1 MSENLLGAESS
12 PYLLQHR
19 DNPVHWRPWG
29 PEALAEAKAADKAIL
44 LSVGYSACH
53 WCHVMA
59 HESFEDDETAALMNR
74 LFVNIKV
81 DREERPDLDTIYQ
94 RALALMGQQGGWPLT
109 MFLTPDAEPFWGGTY
124 FPLEPRFGRPGFKDV
139 LRLIEQTYR
148 GDRDKVDKNRTAL
161 VEALQGLAR
170 SKPGEAVTEAQT
182 ENMARTLLREVDG
195 RHGGIGGAPKFPQ
208 CSMLELLWRSYLRTG
223 SLLMKTAV
231 VLSVERMCQG
241 GIYDHLGGGFA
252 RYSTDERWLAPH
264 FEKMLYDNAQLL
276 DLLCHVWQGTGEP
289 LFAAR
294 AAETV
299 AWVLR
304 EMRTGE
310 GAFASALDADSE
322 GEEGKFYVWNEA
334 EIDELL
340 GADAAYFKAVYD
352 VTPGGNW
359 EGKTILNRLLPP
371 GTDETP
377 DEPRLAGMRT
387 ILLERRASRER
398 PGWDDKVLAD
408 WNGLMI
414 AALANAAMVFGEKA
428 WLDAAVKAF
437 DYVAGPMAAGERLR
451 HSARHSRSKDVE
463 FLDDYAEMARA
474 ALMLAEAT
482 GDDAYL
488 ARAQGWVAVLD
499 AHYWD
504 EAEGGYFY
512 APDDGEASIS
522 RTKTAHDAAT
532 PAGNG
537 TMVGVLARLHYL
549 SGEAAY
555 RDRAEAL
562 VKAFSGE
569 LEQNFSPLSTLAN
582 NSEVLRPRGAGG
594 GVRRASGGGDEC
606 PRRRCLRNQPAQPCA
621 ERARAGR
628 SAASGP
634 SRLRQGAARG
644 AARGLCLRGPRL
656 LASGDRAAGAQV
668 RTRRGRR
675 RARRRLR
682 PMTATSC
689 TIESPVGPLTITAE
703 DGAITAVDFGAGG
716 GPRPNTGVLTEAA
729 RQPHRLF
736 RRRPPR
742 IRAAPRAPRN
752 ALPPP
757 GLGSDAGDSL
767 RRNPELR
774 RPRPRA

>member
-1 MSENLLGAESS
+1 MSENQLGAETS

-29 PEALAEAKAADKAIL
+29 PAALAEAQEADKPIL

-59 HESFEDDETAALMNR
+59 HESFEDDETAQLMNV
-74 LFVNIKV
+74 LFVNIKL

-109 MFLTPDAEPFWGGTY
+109 MFLTPEAEPFWGGTY
-124 FPLEPRFGRPGFKDV
+124 FPLEPRFGRPGFKEV

-148 GDRDKVDKNRTAL
+148 SDRDKVDKNRTAL

-170 SKPGEAVTEAQT
+170 SKPGEAVTDEQT
-182 ENMARTLLREVDG
+182 ENMARSLLREVDG

-223 SLLMKTAV
+223 SQLMKTAV
-231 VLSVERMCQG
+231 VLSMERMCQG

-276 DLLCHVWQGTGEP
+276 DLLCHVWQETGEP

-334 EIDELL
+334 EIDAIL
-340 GADAAYFKAVYD
+340 GADAADFKAVYD
-352 VTPGGNW
+352 VTLGGNW
-359 EGKTILNRLLPP
+359 EGKTILNRLSPP
-371 GTDETP
+371 ETDETP
-377 DEPRLAGMRT
+377 DEAHLARLRPA
-387 ILLERRASRER
+387 LLERRAGRER

-414 AALANAAMVFGEKA
+414 AALANAARVFGEPA
-428 WLDAAVKAF
+428 WLEAAVEAF
-437 DYVAGPMAAGERLR
+437 DHVAGPMAAGERLR
-451 HSARHSRSKDVE
+451 HAARHGRAKDVE

-482 GDDAYL
+482 GEDAYV
-488 ARAQGWVAVLD
+488 ARARAWVAVLD
-499 AHYWD
+499 THYWD
-504 EAEGGYFY
+504 AGEGGYFY
-512 APDDGEASIS
+512 APDDAEANIS
-522 RTKTAHDAAT
+522 RTKTAHDSAT

-537 TMVGVLARLHYL
+537 TLVGVLARLHHL
-549 SGEAAY
+549 TGEAAY
-555 RDRAEAL
+555 LERAEAL

-569 LEQNFSPLSTLAN
+569 LERNFSPLATLAN
-582 NSEVLRPRGAGG
+582 NSEVLRRAVQVVVCGAPDDDGT
-594 GVRRASGGGDEC
+594 RALVDAVFATSLPNRVLARLAPGDALPLGHPAFGKGQQDGKPTAYVCVGPVCSLPVTEAKA
-606 PRRRCLRNQPAQPCA
+606 LRAA
-621 ERARAGR
+621 LDEAARAG
-628 SAASGP
+628 A
-634 SRLRQGAARG
+634 
-644 AARGLCLRGPRL
+644 
-656 LASGDRAAGAQV
+656 
-668 RTRRGRR
+668 
-675 RARRRLR
+675 
-682 PMTATSC
+682 
-689 TIESPVGPLTITAE
+689 
-703 DGAITAVDFGAGG
+703 DG
-716 GPRPNTGVLTEAA
+716 
-729 RQPHRLF
+729 
-736 RRRPPR
+736 
-742 IRAAPRAPRN
+742 
-752 ALPPP
+752 
-757 GLGSDAGDSL
+757 
-767 RRNPELR
+767 
-774 RPRPRA
+774 

>member
-1 MSENLLGAESS
+1 MSENLLGAETS
-12 PYLLQHR
+12 PYLLQHS

-29 PEALAEAKAADKAIL
+29 AQALAEAKAADKPIL

-59 HESFEDDETAALMNR
+59 HESFEDDETAGLMNR

-109 MFLTPDAEPFWGGTY
+109 MFLTPGAEPFWGGTY
-124 FPLEPRFGRPGFKDV
+124 FPLEPRFGRPGFKEV

-148 GDRDKVDKNRTAL
+148 NDREKVDKNRTSL

-170 SKPGEAVTEAQT
+170 SRPGDAVTDAQT

-208 CSMLELLWRSYLRTG
+208 CSMLELLWRSYRSTG

-231 VLSVERMCQG
+231 VLSMERMCQG

-276 DLLCHVWQGTGEP
+276 DLLCHVWQETGEP

-304 EMRTGE
+304 EMRTQE

-322 GEEGKFYVWNEA
+322 GEEGKFYVWSEA
-334 EIDELL
+334 EIDAAL
-340 GADAAYFKAVYD
+340 GADAAMFKAVYD
-352 VTPGGNW
+352 VSAGGNW
-359 EGKTILNRLLPP
+359 EGKTILNRLAPP
-371 GTDETP
+371 GTDDAP
-377 DEPRLAGMRT
+377 DEARLAPMRT
-387 ILLERRASRER
+387 LLLARRAGRSR

-408 WNGLMI
+408 WNGLMV
-414 AALANAAMVFGEKA
+414 AALANAAMVFGEPA
-428 WLDAAVKAF
+428 WLDAAREAF
-437 DYVAGPMAAGERLR
+437 AYVAGPMAAGERLR
-451 HSARHSRSKDVE
+451 HAARHGRAKDIE

-488 ARAQGWVAVLD
+488 ERARGWVAVLD

-504 EAEGGYFY
+504 GAAGGYFF
-512 APDDGEASIS
+512 APEDAEAAIS
-522 RTKTAHDAAT
+522 RTKTAHDSAT

-537 TMVGVLARLHYL
+537 TMVGVLARLHHLTGESAYL
-549 SGEAAY
+549 E
-555 RDRAEAL
+555 RAEAL

-569 LEQNFSPLSTLAN
+569 LERNFSPLATLAN
-582 NSEVLRPRGAGG
+582 SSELL
-594 GVRRASGGGDEC
+594 RRAVQVVVCG
-606 PRRRCLRNQPAQPCA
+606 
-621 ERARAGR
+621 ARADAGTQ
-628 SAASGP
+628 A
-634 SRLRQGAARG
+634 
-644 AARGLCLRGPRL
+644 L
-656 LASGDRAAGAQV
+656 LDAVYAVSLPNRVLSMLAPGDALPAGHPAAGKGLHE
-668 RTRRGRR
+668 GRP
-675 RARRRLR
+675 A
-682 PMTATSC
+682 AYVC
-689 TIESPVGPLTITAE
+689 VGPVCSLP
-703 DGAITAVDFGAGG
+703 V
-716 GPRPNTGVLTEAA
+716 TEAA
-729 RQPHRLF
+729 EV
-736 RRRPPR
+736 
-742 IRAAPRAPRN
+742 RAA
-752 ALPPP
+752 L
-757 GLGSDAGDSL
+757 DAAAAATAAG
-767 RRNPELR
+767 
-774 RPRPRA
+774 

>member
-1 MSENLLGAESS
+1 MAPRAQPPHWQQRSRHPMLPPEAAPLSRGPNQTGRAMSENQLGAETS
-12 PYLLQHR
+12 PYLLQHQ

-29 PEALAEAKAADKAIL
+29 PDALAEAKADDKPIL

-59 HESFEDDETAALMNR
+59 HESFEDEETARLMNR

-109 MFLTPDAEPFWGGTY
+109 MFLTPEAEPFWGGTY

-139 LRLIEQTYR
+139 LSLIEQTYR
-148 GDRDKVDKNRTAL
+148 NDREKVDKNRTTL

-170 SKPGEAVTEAQT
+170 STPGEAVTETQT
-182 ENMARTLLREVDG
+182 ENMARSLLREVDG

-223 SLLMKTAV
+223 SQLMKTAV
-231 VLSVERMCQG
+231 VLSMERMCQG

-276 DLLCHVWQGTGEP
+276 DLLCHVWRETGEP

-322 GEEGKFYVWNEA
+322 GEEGKFYVWHEA

-340 GADAAYFKAVYD
+340 GADAAYFMAVYD

-359 EGKTILNRLLPP
+359 EGKTILNRLLPS
-371 GTDETP
+371 GIDGTP
-377 DEPRLAGMRT
+377 DEARLAKMRT
-387 ILLERRASRER
+387 ILLERRAGRER

-414 AALANAAMVFGEKA
+414 AALANAAMVFGEQA
-428 WLDAAVKAF
+428 WLDAAREAF
-437 DYVAGPMAAGERLR
+437 EYVAGPMAAGERLR
-451 HSARHSRSKDVE
+451 HAARHGRSKDIE

-482 GDDAYL
+482 GEASYVEK
-488 ARAQGWVAVLD
+488 AGAWVAVLD

-504 EAEGGYFY
+504 ADEGGYFY

-537 TMVGVLARLHYL
+537 TMVGVLARLHHL
-549 SGEAAY
+549 TGETAY

-569 LEQNFSPLSTLAN
+569 LERNFSPLSTLAN
-582 NSEVLRPRGAGG
+582 NSEVLRRAVQVVVCGARTDEGTKALLDAVYATSLPDRVLTVLEPSATLPLG
-594 GVRRASGGGDEC
+594 HPAFGKGQQEGQATAYVCVGPVCSLPVTEADVLRAALD
-606 PRRRCLRNQPAQPCA
+606 N
-621 ERARAGR
+621 ARA
-628 SAASGP
+628 P
-634 SRLRQGAARG
+634 
-644 AARGLCLRGPRL
+644 
-656 LASGDRAAGAQV
+656 
-668 RTRRGRR
+668 
-675 RARRRLR
+675 
-682 PMTATSC
+682 
-689 TIESPVGPLTITAE
+689 AE
-703 DGAITAVDFGAGG
+703 G
-716 GPRPNTGVLTEAA
+716 
-729 RQPHRLF
+729 
-736 RRRPPR
+736 
-742 IRAAPRAPRN
+742 
-752 ALPPP
+752 
-757 GLGSDAGDSL
+757 
-767 RRNPELR
+767 
-774 RPRPRA
+774 

>member
-1 MSENLLGAESS
+1 MSENRLGAETS

-29 PEALAEAKAADKAIL
+29 PEALAEAKAADKPIL

-59 HESFEDDETAALMNR
+59 HESFEDEETARLMNR

-139 LRLIEQTYR
+139 LSLIEQTYR
-148 GDRDKVDKNRTAL
+148 NDREKVDKNRTTL

-170 SKPGEAVTEAQT
+170 SKPGDAVTEAQT
-182 ENMARTLLREVDG
+182 ENMARALLREVDG

-223 SLLMKTAV
+223 SQLMKTAV
-231 VLSVERMCQG
+231 VLSMERMSQG

-276 DLLCHVWQGTGEP
+276 DLLCHVWQETGEP

-322 GEEGKFYVWNEA
+322 GEEGKFYVWHDA

-340 GADAAYFKAVYD
+340 GADSAYFKAVYD
-352 VTPGGNW
+352 VTLGGNW

-371 GTDETP
+371 GTDGAP
-377 DEPRLAGMRT
+377 DEARLAGMRT
-387 ILLERRASRER
+387 ILLERRAGRER

-414 AALANAAMVFGEKA
+414 AALANAAMVFGAPA
-428 WLDAAVKAF
+428 WLDAAVEAF

-451 HSARHSRSKDVE
+451 HAARHGRSKDVE

-474 ALMLAEAT
+474 ALMLAEST
-482 GDDAYL
+482 GEGAYVER
-488 ARAQGWVAVLD
+488 ARGWVAVLD

-504 EAEGGYFY
+504 TDEGGYFY
-512 APDDGEASIS
+512 APDDAEKSIS

-537 TMVGVLARLHYL
+537 TMVGVLARLHHL
-549 SGEAAY
+549 TGEAAY

-569 LEQNFSPLSTLAN
+569 LERNFSPLSTLAN
-582 NSEVLRPRGAGG
+582 NSEVLR
-594 GVRRASGGGDEC
+594 RAVQVVVCG
-606 PRRRCLRNQPAQPCA
+606 
-621 ERARAGR
+621 ARAEEGTKALVDAVYATSLPNR
-628 SAASGP
+628 VLAQLAPKEALPLGHPAFGKGQQKGMATAYVCVGP
-634 SRLRQGAARG
+634 VCSLPVTEPDA
-644 AARGLCLRGPRL
+644 L
-656 LASGDRAAGAQV
+656 RAA
-668 RTRRGRR
+668 
-675 RARRRLR
+675 LR
-682 PMTATSC
+682 
-689 TIESPVGPLTITAE
+689 
-703 DGAITAVDFGAGG
+703 
-716 GPRPNTGVLTEAA
+716 EAA
-729 RQPHRLF
+729 Q
-736 RRRPPR
+736 
-742 IRAAPRAPRN
+742 APEK
-752 ALPPP
+752 
-757 GLGSDAGDSL
+757 S
-767 RRNPELR
+767 
-774 RPRPRA
+774 

>member
-1 MSENLLGAESS
+1 MSENLLGAETS

-19 DNPVHWRPWG
+19 DNPVHWRSWG
-29 PEALAEAKAADKAIL
+29 PDALAEAKAADKPIL

-109 MFLTPDAEPFWGGTY
+109 MFLTPGAEPFWGGTY

-148 GDRDKVDKNRTAL
+148 NDRDKVDKNRTSL
-161 VEALQGLAR
+161 VEALQGLAK
-170 SKPGEAVTEAQT
+170 SKPGDAVTDAQT

-208 CSMLELLWRSYLRTG
+208 CSMLELLWRSYRSTG

-231 VLSVERMCQG
+231 VLSMERMCQG

-276 DLLCHVWQGTGEP
+276 DLLGHVWQETGEP

-299 AWVLR
+299 GWVLR
-304 EMRTGE
+304 EMRTAE

-322 GEEGKFYVWNEA
+322 GEEGRFYVWDEA

-340 GADAAYFKAVYD
+340 GADAALFKAVYD
-352 VTPGGNW
+352 VSAGGNW
-359 EGKTILNRLLPP
+359 EGKTILNRLTPP
-371 GTDETP
+371 GTGDAP
-377 DEPRLAGMRT
+377 DEARLARLRT
-387 ILLERRASRER
+387 VLLERRAGRER

-414 AALANAAMVFGEKA
+414 AALANAAMVFGAPA
-428 WLDAAVKAF
+428 WLEAAAEAF
-437 DYVAGPMAAGERLR
+437 AYVAGPMAAGARLR
-451 HSARHSRSKDVE
+451 HSARHGRAKDIE

-474 ALMLAEAT
+474 ALALAEAT
-482 GDDAYL
+482 GDDAYVGW
-488 ARAQGWVAVLD
+488 AQAWVAVLD
-499 AHYWD
+499 THYWD
-504 EAEGGYFY
+504 AAEGGYFY
-512 APDDGEASIS
+512 APDDGEANIS

-537 TMVGVLARLHYL
+537 TMVGVLARLHHL
-549 SGEAAY
+549 TGEAAY
-555 RDRAEAL
+555 
-562 VKAFSGE
+562 
-569 LEQNFSPLSTLAN
+569 LA
-582 NSEVLRPRGAGG
+582 SA
-594 GVRRASGGGDEC
+594 
-606 PRRRCLRNQPAQPCA
+606 PRRW
-621 ERARAGR
+621 
-628 SAASGP
+628 
-634 SRLRQGAARG
+634 
-644 AARGLCLRGPRL
+644 
-656 LASGDRAAGAQV
+656 
-668 RTRRGRR
+668 
-675 RARRRLR
+675 
-682 PMTATSC
+682 
-689 TIESPVGPLTITAE
+689 
-703 DGAITAVDFGAGG
+703 
-716 GPRPNTGVLTEAA
+716 
-729 RQPHRLF
+729 
-736 RRRPPR
+736 
-742 IRAAPRAPRN
+742 
-752 ALPPP
+752 
-757 GLGSDAGDSL
+757 
-767 RRNPELR
+767 
-774 RPRPRA
+774 